1 MDWRKN
7 RFRPEKFVYLGYGF
21 IRISNISCFQSAT
34 LFSSASNSLELIN
47 YFFLFSIA
55 ASVVAHFAF
64 AVLSVR
70 RSELVYGLVPPL
82 AIAAFMSAGLCL
94 VSVNSL
100 LGSASLPVLAFG
112 AIVHGVSWAW
122 LDVLWVGLYGSMP
135 PHDSSV
141 CIIESFLAS
150 FVLWFIL
157 LSVAGYT
164 ALGLLL
170 NLVLIGLSGLMLG
183 RGLQMTAK
191 QRASLIKARLS
202 KQSREAI
209 AKALR
214 QPLIAMSAFALAYSF
229 LDRICSTDLPYFT
242 TVHVISIAACTIGA
256 LCLLMYVGFGRRK
269 ADVQFIARIV
279 FPLLVVGCIL
289 FPAFG
294 GFAGMFSTVLV
305 AVGFMIFDIVMVAY
319 VSELAYEQSV
329 NGAAV
334 EGIVR
339 GVIWLFCGI
348 GGALGYYAAQSSLG
362 FVVAAVIA
370 AALVYLVI
378 GGFMALANQKAV
390 KAFEDGES
398 ADELPKSEEVDNDD
412 WRLSI
417 SEDDSPEEEACD
429 HNADP
434 RLTEAARE
442 FGLTARELDVLSY
455 LVRGYT
461 LANIAPKLFLSEHT
475 VRTHVRHIYEKMG
488 VHSRQELL
496 EALGY

>member
-1 MDWRKN
+1 M
-7 RFRPEKFVYLGYGF
+7 
-21 IRISNISCFQSAT
+21 A
-34 LFSSASNSLELIN
+34 
-47 YFFLFSIA
+47 
-55 ASVVAHFAF
+55 
-64 AVLSVR
+64 
-70 RSELVYGLVPPL
+70 
-82 AIAAFMSAGLCL
+82 
-94 VSVNSL
+94 
-100 LGSASLPVLAFG
+100 
-112 AIVHGVSWAW
+112 
-122 LDVLWVGLYGSMP
+122 
-135 PHDSSV
+135 
-141 CIIESFLAS
+141 
-150 FVLWFIL
+150 
-157 LSVAGYT
+157 
-164 ALGLLL
+164 
-170 NLVLIGLSGLMLG
+170 
-183 RGLQMTAK
+183 AK

-269 ADVQFIARIV
+269 ADVQFIARVV

-305 AVGFMIFDIVMVAY
+305 AVGFMIFDIMMVAY

-398 ADELPKSEEVDNDD
+398 ANELPKSAKVDKDD

-417 SEDDSPEEEACD
+417 SEDDSLEEEARD
-429 HNADP
+429 RNADP

-461 LANIAPKLFLSEHT
+461 LANIASKLFLSEHT